1 MKFNDAVAGVALLA
15 LAIAILVTV
24 QGFSKIPGQ
33 SIGPGA
39 FPGLI
44 AVLLAGCA
52 IALIWRGWRERQ
64 SQPLI
69 AVGAWLAS
77 PRHVRNFALTVAALV
92 FYITAADRLG
102 FLICG
107 AIILAVLFLAL
118 RVRPARALVLA
129 LVLPVVIHLIF
140 YKLLRVPLPWG
151 VLPVLW

>member
-1 MKFNDAVAGVALLA
+1 VKFNDGVLGAVFLA
-15 LAIAILVTV
+15 LSLAVLVNI

-44 AVLLAGCA
+44 AILLAGCA
-52 IALIWRGWRERQ
+52 LALIWRGWRERREQ
-64 SQPLI
+64 HLI

-77 PRHVRNFALTVAALV
+77 PRHVRNFLLTVGALV
-92 FYITAADRLG
+92 FYILAADKLG

-107 AIILAVLFLAL
+107 ALILLALFLAL
-118 RVRPARALVLA
+118 RLRPALA
-129 LVLPVVIHLIF
+129 LGLALALPVIIHLIF

>member
-1 MKFNDAVAGVALLA
+1 VKFNDAVLGAVFLA
-15 LAIAILVTV
+15 LSIAVLVTA
-24 QGFSKIPGQ
+24 QDFPKIPGQ

-44 AVLLAGCA
+44 ALLLAGCS
-52 IALIWRGWRERQ
+52 IALIWRGWRERA
-64 SQPLI
+64 SQPLV
-69 AVGAWLAS
+69 AMGAWLGS
-77 PRHVRNFALTVAALV
+77 PRHVRNFLVTVGSLA
-92 FYITAADRLG
+92 FYILAADKLG

-107 AIILAVLFLAL
+107 ALILLALFLSL
-118 RVRPARALVLA
+118 RVRPRVAVLLA

>member
-1 MKFNDAVAGVALLA
+1 MKFNDAVLGAVFLA
-15 LAIAILVTV
+15 LSIAVLVTI
-24 QGFSKIPGQ
+24 QSFPKIPGQ

-44 AVLLAGCA
+44 AILLAGCS
-52 IALIWRGWRERQ
+52 IALIWRGCRERA
-64 SQPLI
+64 SQPLVAIGAWLSSPRHVQNFLI
-69 AVGAWLAS
+69 AVGG
-77 PRHVRNFALTVAALV
+77 LV
-92 FYITAADRLG
+92 FYVLAADQVG

-107 AIILAVLFLAL
+107 AVILLALFLTL
-118 RVRPARALVLA
+118 RVRQALAIPLA